1 MHGLMSRRRNLLAA
15 FSFKRPELN
24 LPKVSYFRIMQP
36 FVGEKVNG
44 VVGNGH
50 LPVLKSIESFDGLP
64 EDEK

>member
-1 MHGLMSRRRNLLAA
+1 
-15 FSFKRPELN
+15 
-24 LPKVSYFRIMQP
+24 MQP